1 MVIETMGVAE
11 KLPVKKFIS
20 FLKVL
25 FRIFSLVQKLVLE
38 NFQLR
43 LLGCFDRF
51 FFFVPACGD
60 VENSESLLKT

>member
-43 LLGCFDRF
+43 LLVF
-51 FFFVPACGD
+51 FFFEPACGY

>member
-20 FLKVL
+20 FLKVR

-43 LLGCFDRF
+43 LLGVF
-51 FFFVPACGD
+51 
-60 VENSESLLKT
+60 

>member
-43 LLGCFDRF
+43 LLGFFDRF
-51 FFFVPACGD
+51 FFFEPACGY

>member
-25 FRIFSLVQKLVLE
+25 FRFSLVQELVLE
-38 NFQLR
+38 NFQVR
-43 LLGCFDRF
+43 LLGVF
-51 FFFVPACGD
+51 
-60 VENSESLLKT
+60 